1 MLSSEITR
9 ELQSLTQTWRNNNF
23 VFTGEQRRKYDRLL
37 SQRREFIKQWKEE
50 GRVYSS
56 THQPKLRLKK
66 ERHEIY
72 QRYKSKFIGYLN
84 VRYKGRNQVLINYIK
99 EKQMQKTIH
108 LRITELF

>member
-23 VFTGEQRRKYDRLL
+23 VFTVEQRRKYDRLL

-56 THQPKLRLKK
+56 TTPTKVKVKK
-66 ERHEIY
+66 ED
-72 QRYKSKFIGYLN
+72 KA
-84 VRYKGRNQVLINYIK
+84 
-99 EKQMQKTIH
+99 
-108 LRITELF
+108 

>member
-23 VFTGEQRRKYDRLL
+23 VYTGEKRKRYDKLL

-56 THQPKLRLKK
+56 TTPTKVKAKK
-66 ERHEIY
+66 E
-72 QRYKSKFIGYLN
+72 
-84 VRYKGRNQVLINYIK
+84 VK
-99 EKQMQKTIH
+99 E
-108 LRITELF
+108 